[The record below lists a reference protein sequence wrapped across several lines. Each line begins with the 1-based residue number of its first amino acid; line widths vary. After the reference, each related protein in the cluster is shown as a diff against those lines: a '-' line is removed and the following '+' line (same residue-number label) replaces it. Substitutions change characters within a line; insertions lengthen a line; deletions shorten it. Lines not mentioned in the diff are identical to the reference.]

1 MSAAVTPRDGEAVK
15 DLLWLDLETTGLKPY
30 ADDILMVAAA
40 RTDEAGNITE
50 SREWVVCWDRPT
62 AGIDQI
68 VVKMHTENGL
78 WDRARSEEGRR
89 LSEVRSELAE
99 FIGPSKPILAGSSI
113 HFDRGFLQAQMPAA
127 DAALHYRMLDVSAL
141 KVAAGVWGLPEYRKV
156 KKHLALDD
164 VKASIAEFMHWKRA
178 FGR

>member
-1 MSAAVTPRDGEAVK
+1 MK
-15 DLLWLDLETTGLKPY
+15 NLLWLDLETTGLKPY
-30 ADDILMVAAA
+30 ANDILMVAAA
-40 RTDEAGNITE
+40 RTDEAGVVID
-50 SREWVVCWDRPT
+50 SREWVVFWGRPT
-62 AGIDQI
+62 TGLDPI

-78 WDRARSEEGRR
+78 WARARSEEGRW
-89 LSEVRSELAE
+89 LAEVRSELAE
-99 FIGPSKPILAGSSI
+99 FIGPNKPVLAGNSI

-164 VKASIAEFMHWKRA
+164 VKASIAEFLHWKKE